1 MPPYAQAL
9 FVALALAYAVTPACR
24 WLAVKLGIMAR
35 PGTRT
40 VHDAPKPY
48 LGGVALYVAF
58 AAAAL
63 LFAAQGAP
71 DAAAE
76 AAGAA
81 AASEAAAAGAAG
93 ATGGLTS
100 AQRSLLGILIGGLL
114 MMLLGTIDDIWDL
127 RPIVKLAGQAV
138 AASVA
143 IWGGVTIEYVR
154 NPIGGLLYLTEPLI
168 EIGTFAVTPGDLL
181 ALVWIVSMSNVLNL
195 IDGLDGLA
203 AGISSVA
210 ALTFLLIAWQQ
221 DAVMYVLVLAAA
233 LAGASL
239 GFLPHNFNPAR
250 IFMGDGGALFLGYL
264 LGTVAIEGAMKSA
277 AALAV
282 VVPMLAVGVPI
293 ADTLFAIIR
302 RKLGGQPIGQADK
315 GHLHHRLMQLGLTHR
330 DTVLVLWAISGWL
343 AISAIAMNN
352 LRAVPAGIVFIF
364 VVTSLIFGAQKVG
377 LLSVRG
383 QQRDAQPEES
393 R

>member
-1 MPPYAQAL
+1 MPPYALAL
-9 FVALALAYAVTPACR
+9 FVALAVAYAVTPACR
-24 WLAVKLGIMAR
+24 WLAIKTGVLAQ

-40 VHDAPKPY
+40 VHNAPTPY

-63 LFAAQGAP
+63 LFARPAIV
-71 DAAAE
+71 D
-76 AAGAA
+76 
-81 AASEAAAAGAAG
+81 
-93 ATGGLTS
+93 GLTNGFADSS
-100 AQRSLLGILIGGLL
+100 ARSLIGILAGGLL
-114 MMLLGTIDDIWDL
+114 IMLLGTVDDIWDL
-127 RPIVKLAGQAV
+127 RPLAKLVGQTV
-138 AASVA
+138 AAGVA
-143 IWGGVTIEYVR
+143 VWSGVTIEFVR
-154 NPIGGLLYLTEPLI
+154 NPFGGLLYLTQPLF
-168 EIGTFAVTPGDLL
+168 EIGSVAVTPGDLF
-181 ALVWIVSMSNVLNL
+181 ALVWIVSMTNVLNL

-233 LAGASL
+233 LAGAAL

-264 LGTVAIEGAMKSA
+264 LGAVAIEGAMKSA

-352 LRAVPAGIVFIF
+352 VRAVPAGIIF
-364 VVTSLIFGAQKVG
+364 LFVITSLIFGAQKVG
-377 LLSVRG
+377 LLSVQG
-383 QQRDAQPEES
+383 QRSKPRPEET